1 VSGRVLIADD
11 DLGAR
16 ESLSLALEDGF
27 KVELCA
33 SGEAALA
40 LLEARAYDVV
50 LADVTMPGLGG
61 EGLLSI
67 VKDRWPQT
75 EVLMISGSRDLDLA
89 LRCLRAGAYD
99 YLTKPWTVEGLQAV
113 VRRAVEKVH
122 LAREN
127 RLLRRGLAEPEDGPL
142 LGASPA
148 IAALREQLAKAAAH
162 DGAVLLLGEPGSGRR
177 LAARALHAQ
186 SLRREDRFVA
196 FNAGAPPPEGAAVAL
211 FGRGAAPGLVELAAG
226 GTLYL
231 EAVEALPPDAQA
243 GLLELLQRREARR
256 IGSGQ
261 AQALDLRVLS
271 ASAADLLAKARE
283 GAFREDLYWRL
294 SGVTLSV
301 PPLRERGDDSLLLLG
316 HFLAQAAARERSPV
330 PAVAPA
336 VLEALRAYPFPGNVR
351 ELRHLAETL
360 FSLADGAGVGLLSL
374 PFEVLL
380 AGASSGVEPLGL
392 EAALQ
397 EFERQFLL
405 RTLRH
410 LDGDRQ
416 HAAVQLGLELT
427 ALEARLQALGIE
439 G

>member
-1 VSGRVLIADD
+1 MSGRVLIADD
-11 DLGAR
+11 DAGAR
-16 ESLSLALEDGF
+16 EALSLALEEGF
-27 KVELCA
+27 QVTLCA
-33 SGEAALA
+33 SGEEALA
-40 LLEARAYDVV
+40 LLEERSFGVV
-50 LADVTMPGLGG
+50 LADVAMPGLGG
-61 EGLLSI
+61 EGLLAT

-113 VRRAVEKVH
+113 VGRAVEKVH
-122 LAREN
+122 LAHEN
-127 RLLRRGLAEPEDGPL
+127 RLLRRGLAEPEEGPL

-211 FGRGAAPGLVELAAG
+211 FGRGGAPGLVELAAG

-256 IGSGQ
+256 VGSGQ
-261 AQALDLRVLS
+261 AQPLDLRLLS
-271 ASAADLLAKARE
+271 ASAADLLQKVRE

-294 SGVTLSV
+294 SGVALSV

-316 HFLAQAAARERSPV
+316 HFLAQAADRERRPV

-351 ELRHLAETL
+351 ELRNLAETL
-360 FSLADGAGVGLLSL
+360 FGLADGGGVGLLSL

-380 AGASSGVEPLGL
+380 AGASSGAEPLRL
-392 EAALQ
+392 EAALR

-410 LDGDRQ
+410 LDGDRL
-416 HAAVQLGLELT
+416 HAAVQLGLEPA
-427 ALEARLQALGIE
+427 ALEERLQVLGIDA
-439 G
+439 

>member
-1 VSGRVLIADD
+1 MNDRVLIADD
-11 DLGAR
+11 DAGAR
-16 ESLSLALEDGF
+16 EALSLALEDGF
-27 KVELCA
+27 EVSVCA
-33 SGEAALA
+33 SAEAALA
-40 LLEARAYDVV
+40 LLEERSIGVV
-50 LADVTMPGLGG
+50 VADVAMPGLGG
-61 EGLLSI
+61 EGLLAA

-113 VRRAVEKVH
+113 VGRAAEKVH

-127 RLLRRGLAEPEDGPL
+127 SLLRRGLAEPEEGPL

-148 IAALREQLAKAAAH
+148 VAVLREQLAKAAAH

-186 SLRREDRFVA
+186 SLRRENRFVA
-196 FNAGAPPPEGAAVAL
+196 FNAAAPPPEGAAVAL

-231 EAVEALPPDAQA
+231 EAVELLPPDAQA
-243 GLLELLQRREARR
+243 ELLELLQRRQARR
-256 IGSGQ
+256 VGSNR
-261 AQALDLRVLS
+261 AQTLDLRVVS
-271 ASAADLLAKARE
+271 ASAADLLEKARE

-294 SGVTLSV
+294 SSVTLSV
-301 PPLRERGDDSLLLLG
+301 PPLRERGDDKLLLLG
-316 HFLAQAAARERSPV
+316 SFLAQAAARERRPV
-330 PAVAPA
+330 PAVAPT

-360 FSLADGAGVGLLSL
+360 FSLAGEDGVGPLSL

-380 AGASSGVEPLGL
+380 AGASSGDEPLNL
-392 EAALQ
+392 EAALR
-397 EFERQFLL
+397 EFERQFLQ

-410 LDGDRQ
+410 LGGDRP
-416 HAAVQLGLELT
+416 HAALQLGLEPA
-427 ALEARLQALGIE
+427 ALEERLRVLGIE
-439 G
+439 A